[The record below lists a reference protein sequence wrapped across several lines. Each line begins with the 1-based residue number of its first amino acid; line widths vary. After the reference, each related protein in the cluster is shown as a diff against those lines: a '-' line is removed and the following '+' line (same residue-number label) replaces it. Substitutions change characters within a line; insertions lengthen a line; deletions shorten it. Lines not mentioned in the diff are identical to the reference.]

1 MTPVLIGKNHM
12 HVGSAQWDKAL
23 CTLAQLHDVHLNAQQ
38 LEQLTDHAR
47 ELVRWSAKTNLTTIK
62 EPKAIIAKHIVD
74 SLASVKLIPKG
85 ARLLDIGSG
94 GGYPGIPLKIVRPD
108 LAVTLI
114 DASRKKIT
122 FLKHIIRSLDLADIA
137 AEHIR
142 IEKFATESSP
152 KRPYQVCV
160 SRAVGHIPQLITA
173 SIPLLTVPGMM
184 LFYQGQSADEPE
196 TLRSQLSANDQ
207 HCIKTIQIHPYRLP
221 HDDAQRNLLCIRT
234 G

>member
-1 MTPVLIGKNHM
+1 M
-12 HVGSAQWDKAL
+12 HIGSAQWDQTLCKYAL
-23 CTLAQLHDVHLNAQQ
+23 LHDVYLNSQQLAQLT
-38 LEQLTDHAR
+38 EHAR

-62 EPKAIIAKHIVD
+62 EPKAIVAKHIVD
-74 SLASVKLIPKG
+74 SLASVNLIPKG

-94 GGYPGIPLKIVRPD
+94 GGYPGIPLKIARPD
-108 LAVTLI
+108 LSVTLI

-122 FLKHIIRSLDLADIA
+122 FLKHIIRSLDLVDIA

-142 IEKFATESSP
+142 IEKFATRSNRKGS
-152 KRPYQVCV
+152 YQVCV
-160 SRAVGHIPQLITA
+160 SRAVGHIAQLITA

-184 LFYQGQSADEPE
+184 LFYQGQSAEEPE
-196 TLRSQLSANDQ
+196 TLRSRLSANDQ
-207 HCIKTIQIHPYRLP
+207 HCIKTIQIQPYRLP